1 MTPMSRNSTVLLRTA
16 CIFSI
21 ALLLAGCATQ
31 PVMRALNPPGFFVGL
46 FHGAISP
53 LALIGSIFAETKIY
67 AFPNTGWLYDFGFML
82 GLCIWAGGG
91 ATAAA
96 K

>member
-1 MTPMSRNSTVLLRTA
+1 MSSSRT
-16 CIFSI
+16 I
-21 ALLLAGCATQ
+21 ALRFVCICCFACALSACATQ
-31 PVMRALNPPGFFVGL
+31 PVMRSFNPPGFFMGL

-53 LALIGSIFAETKIY
+53 LALIGSIFADTKIY
-67 AFPNTGWLYDFGFML
+67 AFPNTGWFYDFGFML

-91 ATAAA
+91 ATAAV